1 MLASGLIIALY
12 LAVPITLVASA
23 LLRSEIVIR
32 REAVPLKVS
41 ARIRT
46 ARGLRSSSLEQVRRR
61 VDEPFH

>member
-46 ARGLRSSSLEQVRRR
+46 AQGSRSSSLEQVRRR